1 MNRTK
6 DGYTYSTSIYE
17 EELTITKEPNKFPSH
32 QKIDNMRNTAV
43 GIGVM
48 LNLAV
53 FFLFKNNVEQ
63 YLRDNIENFTHYGMI
78 EYFVYFIVSFL
89 IIGIVI
95 FSSFG
100 ILRTR
105 KGKSKIQEIL
115 SSEHFGKERWAKY
128 DIEMFESMENYPE
141 VMEDFMKISRCISV
155 DNEDK
160 AQRALD
166 LMMDVVTK
174 EEYMYK
180 KKLSRPVDDLNKT
193 YSYQLQALQEI
204 Q

>member
-6 DGYTYSTSIYE
+6 NGYSYSTSICG
-17 EELTITKEPNKFPSH
+17 EELTITKDPNKFPSH

-43 GIGVM
+43 AIGIT

-53 FFLFKNNVEQ
+53 FFLFKNSVEQ
-63 YLRDNIENFTHYGMI
+63 YLRDNIENFTNYGTI

-100 ILRTR
+100 ILRIR
-105 KGKSKIQEIL
+105 KGKAKMQETL
-115 SSEHFGKERWAKY
+115 SFEHFGKGRWTKY

-141 VMEDFMKISRCISV
+141 VMEDLMKISRCISV

-160 AQRALD
+160 AQRALS

-174 EEYMYK
+174 EDYMYK

-193 YSYQLQALQEI
+193 YSYQLQALQDM

>member
-6 DGYTYSTSIYE
+6 DGYAYSTSIYE

-32 QKIDNMRNTAV
+32 EKIDNMRNTAV
-43 GIGVM
+43 AIGIT

-53 FFLFKNNVEQ
+53 FFLFKNSVEQ
-63 YLRDNIENFTHYGMI
+63 YLRDNIENFTNYGMI
-78 EYFVYFIVSFL
+78 EYSIYFIVSFL

-100 ILRTR
+100 VLRTR
-105 KGKSKIQEIL
+105 KGKAKVQETL
-115 SSEHFGKERWAKY
+115 SSEHFGKERWSKY
-128 DIEMFESMENYPE
+128 DIGIFESMENYPE
-141 VMEDFMKISRCISV
+141 IMEDLMKISRYISV
-155 DNEDK
+155 HNEDK